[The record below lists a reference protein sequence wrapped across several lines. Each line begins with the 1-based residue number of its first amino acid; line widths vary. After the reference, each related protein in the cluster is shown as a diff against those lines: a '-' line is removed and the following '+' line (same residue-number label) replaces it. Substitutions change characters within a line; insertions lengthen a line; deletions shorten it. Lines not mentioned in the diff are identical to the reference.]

1 MKPNG
6 PNERLKRAYTRYL
19 RDARRKSESSIDA
32 ALAAIDR
39 FEAFTKR
46 RPFLGFH
53 IEQASEFKDHLAEQ
67 LRARTK
73 KPLSLATQLH
83 ILAALRAFFIWLA
96 DQPSYRRRIRHSDS
110 DYFSL
115 SLKQTATARAS
126 NEVAGPTL
134 EQVRHVVRYMPVG
147 TDVEKRNR
155 ALIALA
161 ILTGARDDALAS
173 LLLKHIDVADR
184 MVRQDPREVRTK
196 ASKVIDTWFFPVG
209 EDFVEIVEEW
219 VACLKIERQWG
230 LGDPLFPKTKV
241 VSGADRRFQ
250 AAGLA
255 RACWSN
261 ATPIRTIFRNAFV
274 AAGLVY
280 FNPHSFRK
288 TLARLGQERCHT
300 PEQFKAWSQ
309 NLGHEKVLTTFTS
322 YGEVDRLR
330 QREIIISLTQSQ
342 SGSDCDLESLLRQ
355 ALLISQAHGTEGKG
369 STVP

>member
-67 LRARTK
+67 LRVRTK

-134 EQVRHVVRYMPVG
+134 EQVRHVVRCMPASS
-147 TDVEKRNR
+147 DVEKRNR

-219 VACLKIERQWG
+219 VAFLKIERQWG

-261 ATPIRTIFRNAFV
+261 ATPIRAIFRNAFA
-274 AAGLVY
+274 AAGLPY
-280 FNPHSFRK
+280 FNPHSLRN
-288 TLARLGQERCHT
+288 TLARIGLQRC
-300 PEQFKAWSQ
+300 PMGEQFQAWSQ
-309 NLGHEKVLTTFTS
+309 NFGHEKMLTTFTS
-322 YGEVDRLR
+322 YGKLDRLQ
-330 QREIIISLTQSQ
+330 QRDIVKSLWQ
-342 SGSDCDLESLLRQ
+342 SGADTRSDLEALLRT
-355 ALLISQAHGTEGKG
+355 LLLRGMPVG
-369 STVP
+369 

>member
-96 DQPSYRRRIRHSDS
+96 DQPRYRRRIRHSDS

-115 SLKQTATARAS
+115 SLKQTATARAN

-134 EQVRHVVRYMPVG
+134 EQVRHVVRCMPAG
-147 TDVEKRNR
+147 SDVEKRNR
-155 ALIALA
+155 ALFALA

-196 ASKVIDTWFFPVG
+196 ASKMIDTWFFPVG

-219 VACLKIERQWG
+219 VTFLKIERQWG

-241 VSGADRRFQ
+241 VSSADRRFQ

-261 ATPIRTIFRNAFV
+261 ATPIRAIFRNAFA
-274 AAGLVY
+274 AAGLPY
-280 FNPHSFRK
+280 FNPHSLRN
-288 TLARLGQERCHT
+288 TLARIGLQRC
-300 PEQFKAWSQ
+300 PMGEQFQAWSQ
-309 NLGHEKVLTTFTS
+309 NFGHEKMLTTFTS
-322 YGEVDRLR
+322 YGKLDRLQ
-330 QREIIISLTQSQ
+330 QRDIVKSLWQ
-342 SGSDCDLESLLRQ
+342 SGADTRSDLEALLRT
-355 ALLISQAHGTEGKG
+355 LLLRGMPVG
-369 STVP
+369 